1 MSQLRYHTVQYLKIT
16 VDNSKVLNIYKISL
30 KTYRQFK
37 DIKTAGAVILQL
49 ALKLQKGNNFP
60 VIPIQTEFTYNMITS
75 FHQPGT
81 GR

>member
-1 MSQLRYHTVQYLKIT
+1 M
-16 VDNSKVLNIYKISL
+16 
-30 KTYRQFK
+30 
-37 DIKTAGAVILQL
+37 KTAGAVILQL

-60 VIPIQTEFTYNMITS
+60 VIPTKSEFTYDTIIS